1 MAAEI
6 RIFNSSSLRFL
17 PKKKVTEAVK
27 RVLKEENINTA
38 SINIIFLDDNEI
50 RKMNNKFLRHDY
62 PTDVISFNFDE
73 DELAGEIYIG
83 AETAKRQANEYNVS
97 LTNEI
102 KRLSVHG
109 ALHLI
114 GYDDASDE
122 ERLKMRELENKYIK
136 E

>member
-50 RKMNNKFLRHDY
+50 REMNNKFLRHDY

-73 DELAGEIYIG
+73 DELTGEIYIG